1 MPFDYVTFKLLWYC
15 IIGLL
20 AAGFALTEGFGLG
33 IGMLLPF
40 AGRDDEQRRL
50 ILNSYGPVAEG
61 NQTWL
66 IAAAGCIFAVW
77 PLLYAAALSCL
88 YALLMPALFALLL
101 RPVALHY
108 RSKRPAPGWR
118 AGWDGCLFGASLL
131 ATLALGAA
139 IGNLVQGL
147 PFRFDEA
154 MRMAYGGSLADLL
167 NPSAVLG
174 AALATALLA
183 MHGAAWL
190 QFKTQGEIA
199 RRARAWGMAAALQAA
214 LLLAGAALWMAYG
227 IDGYRIIVMPDAGLA
242 FLPPL
247 KMVEHASGAWLDNFR
262 HRPLM
267 LLLPAGACASLA
279 LVAWSSAKQRALT
292 ALLASGSAIALVLA
306 STGAMLFPFLL
317 PSSLAPNDSLTVWDA
332 AASHN
337 SLAVMFWSAL
347 VLLPLVAAYSAWVY
361 RVMRGKVTAA
371 WLREQQHSAY

>member
-1 MPFDYVTFKLLWYC
+1 MPFDYITLKLLWYC

-20 AAGFALTEGFGLG
+20 VAGFALTEGFGLG

-66 IAAAGCIFAVW
+66 IAAAGSVFAVW
-77 PLLYAAALSCL
+77 PLVYAVALSCL

-108 RSKRPAPGWR
+108 RSKRSSPGWR
-118 AGWDGCLFGASLL
+118 AGWDRCLFGASLL

-139 IGNLVQGL
+139 VGNLAQGL
-147 PFRFDEA
+147 PFRFDGA
-154 MRMAYGGSLADLL
+154 MRMAHGGSLADLL

-174 AALATALLA
+174 AALAAALLA
-183 MHGAAWL
+183 LHGAAWL
-190 QFKTQGEIA
+190 QFKTQGEMA
-199 RRARAWGMAAALQAA
+199 RRARAWIMAAALLAA
-214 LLLAGAALWMAYG
+214 LLMAAAASWIACG
-227 IDGYRIIVMPDAGLA
+227 IDGYRVIVMPDASLA
-242 FLPPL
+242 FRPPL
-247 KMVEHASGAWLDNFR
+247 KMVEHAAGAWLDNYR
-262 HRPLM
+262 HWPLM
-267 LLLPAGACASLA
+267 LLLPAGAGASLA
-279 LVAWSSAKQRALT
+279 LAAWSGANRRALP
-292 ALLASGSAIALVLA
+292 ALLASGSAIVLVLA

-317 PSSLAPNDSLTVWDA
+317 PSSIAPNDSLTIWDA
-332 AASHN
+332 AASYN

-347 VLLPLVAAYSAWVY
+347 VLLPLVTAYSAWVY
-361 RVMRGKVTAA
+361 RIMRGKVTAA